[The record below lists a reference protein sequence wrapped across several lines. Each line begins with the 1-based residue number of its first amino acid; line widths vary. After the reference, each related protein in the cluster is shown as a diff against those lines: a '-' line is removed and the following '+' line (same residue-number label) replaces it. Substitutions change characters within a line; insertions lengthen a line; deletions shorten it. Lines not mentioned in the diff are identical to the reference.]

1 MPDRTLRSAPKIAY
15 VLDEFPSVSE
25 TFILREMQGLRERHG
40 LRVIPAALRR
50 GRRREAYSE
59 ASRALMEEAV
69 FRPAR
74 AHLSLW
80 LAPLVLM
87 FIRPGGF
94 TCALRL
100 AVSQALRRPRLVRE
114 IGSAFLAAAYFA
126 LRLPR
131 GMRHVHAHFASF
143 PATVGL
149 FLAEFLGVGFSFS
162 AHARDIFT
170 DEAHLLEIKLPE
182 AEFVAVCSR
191 YALEGL
197 SRKHPLASRGKLQL
211 AYHGVDVDEYRPVP
225 RAGRHTPVILSVG
238 RLVEKKGYPILLR
251 AAGILRSRGAEF
263 RLVIIGD
270 GPERADLMSLAT
282 GLGLQDLVEWRGTR
296 SAAEVRAAY
305 AEADVFCLACVIASD
320 GDRDGLPNVVLEALA
335 CGVPTV
341 VTACCALPEVV
352 EPEVTGLL
360 AKPGD
365 PQDLADQLERMLY
378 DEDLRVVVSQLGR
391 ERVVQRFSLERS
403 VARMAGLLEAA
414 L

>member
-1 MPDRTLRSAPKIAY
+1 MPDRTLRTAPKIAY

-40 LRVIPAALRR
+40 LRVLPVALRR
-50 GRRREAYSE
+50 GRQKEAYSGV
-59 ASRALMEEAV
+59 SGSLLEEAV
-69 FRPAR
+69 FRPAGTPWR
-74 AHLSLW
+74 LC
-80 LAPLVLM
+80 LASLVLM
-87 FIRPGGF
+87 FIRPGGS

-100 AVSQALRRPRLVRE
+100 AIRESLRHPRLLRE
-114 IGSAFLAAAYFA
+114 ISSAFLSAAYFA

-131 GMRHVHAHFASF
+131 GVRHVHAHFASL

-149 FLAEFLGVGFSFS
+149 FLAELLGVGFSFS

-170 DEAHLLEIKLPE
+170 EEAHLLEVKLPE

-191 YALEGL
+191 YALEAL
-197 SRKHPLASRGKLQL
+197 SRKHPLASRGKLEL
-211 AYHGVDVDEYRPVP
+211 AYHGVDCDEYRPVP
-225 RAGRHTPVILSVG
+225 PARRQLPVVLSVG

-251 AAGILRSRGAEF
+251 AASILRSRGAEF

-270 GPERADLMSLAT
+270 GPERADLMSLTT
-282 GLGLQDLVEWRGTR
+282 GLGLQDVVEWRGAR

-341 VTACCALPEVV
+341 VTDCCALPEVV
-352 EPEVTGLL
+352 ENEATGLL

-365 PQDLADQLERMLY
+365 PQDLADKLERMLY

-403 VARMAGLLEAA
+403 LARMASLLEAA